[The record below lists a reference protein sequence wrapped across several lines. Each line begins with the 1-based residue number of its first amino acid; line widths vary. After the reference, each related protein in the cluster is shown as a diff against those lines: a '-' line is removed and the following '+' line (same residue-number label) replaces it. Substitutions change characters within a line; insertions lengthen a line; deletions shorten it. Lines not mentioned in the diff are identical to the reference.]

1 MSPAGGGAASS
12 AHRPARTRVLVAD
25 DERNIRDSLRRILE
39 LDGNEV
45 VTADNGLAA
54 QRRLQEATFHAA
66 IVDLKMPGMDGLELL
81 RWIRAERPRLPVVMI
96 SAYGEVTD
104 AVTAMKV
111 GAYDYVVKP
120 FDPEELVLRLGKLV
134 EAQALRDHAEV
145 ASRGTR
151 DSPPE
156 LGDSAPMAAIATLV
170 RKVAPT
176 PSTVLITGE
185 SGTGKEVVARALHHH
200 SRRSGPFIPV
210 NCGGIPDTLLES
222 ELFGYERG
230 AFTGAAQRKVGM
242 FELAA
247 AGTLFL
253 DEIGDMPGQLQV
265 KLLRAV
271 QERRIQRLGAT
282 ASIPIETRLVAA
294 TNRDLERDVAA
305 GRFREDLYYR
315 LNVVRVHVPPL
326 RERLADLPALAGRIL
341 ARLNHSMG
349 RQVQGLGPD
358 ALAAL
363 GGYGFPGNVRE
374 LENILER
381 ALIFA
386 EGSIIEASD
395 LDLGETGDRPA
406 GPVSDRAAGTLKE
419 NERALIAAALA
430 RWEGNRTRAA
440 AELGITRRTLFNKL
454 RQYGI
459 D

>member
-1 MSPAGGGAASS
+1 MK
-12 AHRPARTRVLVAD
+12 VLVAD
-25 DERNIRDSLRRILE
+25 DERNIRESLRSLLE
-39 LDGNEV
+39 LEDNEV
-45 VTADNGLAA
+45 VTAENGLAA
-54 QRRLQEATFHAA
+54 QRRLQEESFGAA

-81 RWIRAERPRLPVVMI
+81 RWIRSERSRLPVIMI
-96 SAYGEVTD
+96 SAYGEVND
-104 AVTAMKV
+104 AVTAMKL
-111 GAYDYVVKP
+111 GAHDYVVKP

-134 EAQALRDHAEV
+134 EVQALRDHAEV
-145 ASRGTR
+145 ASRDTAE
-151 DSPPE
+151 SPAE
-156 LGDSAPMAAIATLV
+156 LGESPPMAAIAALV

-176 PSTVLITGE
+176 PATVLITGE
-185 SGTGKEVVARALHHH
+185 SGTGKEVVARALHRH
-200 SRRSGPFIPV
+200 SRRTGPFIPV

-230 AFTGAAQRKVGM
+230 AFTGAAQRKAGM

-253 DEIGDMPGQLQV
+253 DEIGEMPGQLQV

-282 ASIPIETRLVAA
+282 SSIPIETRLVAA
-294 TNRDLERDVAA
+294 TNRELEQEVAA

-326 RERLADLPALAGRIL
+326 RERLIDLPQLAGRIL
-341 ARLNHSMG
+341 ARLNQSMG
-349 RQVQGLGPD
+349 RQIQGLTPG
-358 ALAAL
+358 ALAVLAD
-363 GGYGFPGNVRE
+363 YPFPGNVRE

-381 ALIFA
+381 AVILT
-386 EGSIIEASD
+386 EGTAIGNAD
-395 LDLGETGDRPA
+395 LDLRSTGGGA
-406 GPVSDRAAGTLKE
+406 GARLPDAKRSSGTLKE
-419 NERALIAAALA
+419 NERALIVAALS

-454 RQYGI
+454 RQYGL

>member
-1 MSPAGGGAASS
+1 M
-12 AHRPARTRVLVAD
+12 RVLVAD
-25 DERNIRDSLRRILE
+25 DERNIRESLRSFLE
-39 LDGNEV
+39 LEGNEV
-45 VTADNGLAA
+45 VTAENGLAA
-54 QRRLQEATFHAA
+54 QRRLQEEAFGAA

-81 RWIRAERPRLPVVMI
+81 RWIRSERSRLPVIMI

-104 AVTAMKV
+104 AVTAMKL
-111 GAYDYVVKP
+111 GAQDYVVKP

-134 EAQALRDHAEV
+134 EVQALRDHAEV
-145 ASRGTR
+145 ASRDTAE
-151 DSPPE
+151 SPAE
-156 LGDSAPMAAIATLV
+156 LGESPPMAAIAALV

-176 PSTVLITGE
+176 PATVLITGE
-185 SGTGKEVVARALHHH
+185 SGTGKEVVARALHRH
-200 SRRSGPFIPV
+200 SRRTGPFIPV

-230 AFTGAAQRKVGM
+230 AFTGATQRKIGM

-253 DEIGDMPGQLQV
+253 DEIGEMPGQLQV
-265 KLLRAV
+265 KLLRTV

-282 ASIPIETRLVAA
+282 SSIPIETRLVAA
-294 TNRDLERDVAA
+294 TNRELEQEVAA

-326 RERLADLPALAGRIL
+326 RERLVDLPQLAGRIL
-341 ARLNHSMG
+341 ARLNQSMG
-349 RQVQGLGPD
+349 RQIQGLTPD
-358 ALAAL
+358 ALTVLAH
-363 GGYGFPGNVRE
+363 YPFPGNVRE

-381 ALIFA
+381 AVILT
-386 EGSIIEASD
+386 EGTAIGNAD
-395 LDLGETGDRPA
+395 LDLHSTGGGA
-406 GPVSDRAAGTLKE
+406 GAPLPDAKRSSGTLKE
-419 NERALIAAALA
+419 NERALIVAALS

-454 RQYGI
+454 RRYGL